1 MGGDRE
7 VSWRCGVNH
16 VIALSGGKDST
27 ALALRLAE
35 VEPRDYIYFI
45 TPTGDEL
52 PEMVAHWER
61 LEVMLGKPFVRVT
74 NGTLNSWIEHFGAL
88 PNWRQRWCTRLLK
101 IEPCLAFLESMES
114 PVLYVGLRADEEER
128 KGIYS
133 NDVQCRFPLREWGW
147 GMAEVINYLKER
159 GISIPRR
166 TDCARCYGQR
176 LGEWRDLYR
185 KYPNI
190 YADAEE
196 QERTIGATFRSPG
209 RDSMPAPLVQLRA
222 EFEAEKAAKDAQG
235 QLFDAGFCDD
245 DEGGACR
252 VCSL

>member
-1 MGGDRE
+1 MKQ
-7 VSWRCGVNH
+7 

-35 VEPRDYIYFI
+35 VEPRDYIYLI

-52 PEMVAHWER
+52 PEMLAHWEK
-61 LEVMLGKPFVRVT
+61 LESLLGKPLTRIT
-74 NGTLNSWIEHFGAL
+74 NGTLNSWIEHFHAL

-101 IEPCLAFLESMES
+101 IEPCLAYLKSIH
-114 PVLYVGLRADEEER
+114 PATLYVGLRADEEER

-133 NDVQCRFPLREWGW
+133 NDVTCRFPLREWGW
-147 GMAEVINYLKER
+147 GMGEVVGYLKER
-159 GISIPRR
+159 GVSIPKR

-176 LGEWRDLYR
+176 LGEWRQLWKKHPDL
-185 KYPNI
+185 
-190 YADAEE
+190 YADAER
-196 QERTIGATFRSPG
+196 QEIAIGATFRSPG
-209 RDSMPAPLVQLRA
+209 RDSMPAPLVQLRGV
-222 EFEAEKAAKDAQG
+222 FEEEVTMKAKQG
-235 QLFDAGFCDD
+235 TLFDAEFCD